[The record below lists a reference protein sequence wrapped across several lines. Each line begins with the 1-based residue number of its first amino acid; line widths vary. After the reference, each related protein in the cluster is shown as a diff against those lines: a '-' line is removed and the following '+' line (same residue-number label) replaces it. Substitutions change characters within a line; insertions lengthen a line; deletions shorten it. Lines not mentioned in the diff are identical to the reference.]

1 MNISDFV
8 NTLNLLITLISIIK
22 KYEESS
28 KKRVKLKYEE
38 FWKAYDYFEDFKDYH
53 ITKSTIKI
61 TIYNTKNKILK
72 LKYHNLYFNDDF
84 IYPLNNDENKNF
96 TFELDSEDSAS
107 FLYDLELIRNF
118 LKHYKD
124 RIDINKEL
132 EFGFNDTLDRY
143 YRIKLDK
150 KIIDI
155 IDMRDQDLIE
165 ETIVENK

>member
-8 NTLNLLITLISIIK
+8 NILNLLIILTSIIK
-22 KYEESS
+22 KYEKSS

-38 FWKAYDYFEDFKDYH
+38 FWKAYDYFEDLREYH
-53 ITKSTIKI
+53 VSKITIKI

-96 TFELDSEDSAS
+96 TFELDSEDSIS
-107 FLYDLELIRNF
+107 FSYDLELIRNI
-118 LKHYKD
+118 LKCYKD

-132 EFGFNDTLDRY
+132 EFCFNDKLDKY
-143 YRIKLDK
+143 YRIKLNK

-155 IDMRDQDLIE
+155 INMKDQDLIE
-165 ETIVENK
+165 EMIVENE